1 MQFSNSVPIYLQVM
15 EDMKREMVTGGLPAG
30 SRVES
35 IRVLAARYGIKEGAL
50 IARLHRLRKKLAFF
64 LEKEGISV

>member
-30 SRVES
+30 SRVDS
-35 IRVLAARYGIKEGAL
+35 VRVLAARSDGDFREAML
-50 IARLHRLRKKLAFF
+50 SELLPHAFGPES
-64 LEKEGISV
+64 LE